1 MNFYLKALIPL
12 SLLILSACSRKSEPD
27 AEHKSDDELQVISVV
42 PNQDEKEGGGPTI
55 TKKGDGVPA
64 PEEPE
69 AAAPDGGG
77 EPDAAPDK
85 AKGAAEDS
93 APTTEEGAASGAG
106 GPASGESGAQTGG
119 AETGAAASDGAV
131 QTATTVAKPDAE
143 PASGAGEDSADGATS
158 GEPGPTTTAA
168 QEPAVEAAA
177 AAGAQTGATA
187 SGGTIPT
194 ETATVPQP
202 ELGIEDQ
209 SQTPAKPA
217 GAAGQTETV
226 EAATESGA
234 SVPEEEEPAASGAGA
249 TASGEPGAT
258 TEAVSQPE
266 GEAAAGGGES
276 EASADVDA
284 QTSAAPA
291 AEDAG
296 AALKDGQEPAE
307 SDTESAESGESES
320 AQAGDG
326 NATAPVQAP
335 AGEKTSEAGGD
346 DPTIKQLKSTGVIS
360 DDYDERLN
368 YYTVAYLV
376 HHLGQAHKMLKYL
389 KKENLPFSESVKTE
403 IINLISPLCY
413 DALCRR
419 IDFSRLDREKVAR
432 FIGYTGMLMASDA
445 DIKLYHSGWGGGP
458 AGSGVQTS
466 GGPDSGESGAKTDAG
481 VSAARAML
489 SESPYLIPDPREKP
503 ALVPAGAQ
511 GSFEPLAVLHSST
524 VNSQNPLHTRQFI
537 ESMKGR
543 RIKALAINLPS
554 PRALPSDNFLALGE
568 FIKKEGVGL
577 HIIGTCAA
585 ACAHYLL
592 PAAHYV
598 HIGPYGHI
606 SLYGSAGGFRRDIQS
621 VLPLQAAFTESG
633 RTESAVPA
641 LFNQIVNSLKV
652 QAATGIPA
660 GSGPNFDLFQHELH
674 ETLRI
679 AQKTIPGAA
688 EHPERVL
695 LNVLINRWGGAPG
708 NDGAAIVQAFQ
719 RSAESRG
726 LNHILEAEPGLYRE
740 IFAAL
745 SPHELKTLKK
755 FVFDASHAA
764 RRQQGYVQALA
775 AGEAAESAYF
785 QKINAPGL
793 FVSLLDLTSGLIRND
808 YYLNGFFTPRF
819 FFNIPE
825 EEKPWVKTVPSAD
838 MLRHVGLKGVR
849 GENHAE
855 MFAPFGLSKDPEGT
869 GLALNPEN
877 IERCNFL
884 TSEGAADFRSWNEED
899 LNNCLFAN

>member
-1 MNFYLKALIPL
+1 MNILPVNLLKALLPL
-12 SLLILSACSRKSEPD
+12 SVLVLSACGP
-27 AEHKSDDELQVISVV
+27 KSDPEPEQSERQVISVV
-42 PNQDEKEGGGPTI
+42 PDQTEETEREPTIVTKTDVSGDGAPLSGETERINPETTPEKTPEKTKAAKADGGP
-55 TKKGDGVPA
+55 
-64 PEEPE
+64 ESE
-69 AAAPDGGG
+69 GG
-77 EPDAAPDK
+77 EPAGSGATNPTETTAAPQEPAVK
-85 AKGAAEDS
+85 VATAEGEGAGSGESSSMATTASAGETAAEVATADTAPEQTEEVAS
-93 APTTEEGAASGAG
+93 ATTDGAPEQTEKVEVAGEAAPPGDGKSGASADADTQSAGEGEAEGAASGEFVQPSPSAG
-106 GPASGESGAQTGG
+106 
-119 AETGAAASDGAV
+119 
-131 QTATTVAKPDAE
+131 
-143 PASGAGEDSADGATS
+143 
-158 GEPGPTTTAA
+158 
-168 QEPAVEAAA
+168 
-177 AAGAQTGATA
+177 
-187 SGGTIPT
+187 
-194 ETATVPQP
+194 
-202 ELGIEDQ
+202 
-209 SQTPAKPA
+209 
-217 GAAGQTETV
+217 
-226 EAATESGA
+226 
-234 SVPEEEEPAASGAGA
+234 
-249 TASGEPGAT
+249 
-258 TEAVSQPE
+258 
-266 GEAAAGGGES
+266 
-276 EASADVDA
+276 
-284 QTSAAPA
+284 
-291 AEDAG
+291 
-296 AALKDGQEPAE
+296 AE
-307 SDTESAESGESES
+307 SDAGGAADGGSESGDDSQTKE
-320 AQAGDG
+320 
-326 NATAPVQAP
+326 TAPMP
-335 AGEKTSEAGGD
+335 AGEKTDESGGGD
-346 DPTIKQLKSTGVIS
+346 HIKQLKSTGVIS
-360 DDYDERLN
+360 GDYDERLN

-376 HHLGQAHKMLKYL
+376 HYLGQAHKMLKYL
-389 KKENLPFSESVKTE
+389 MKESSPFSESVKTE
-403 IINLISPLCY
+403 IINLISSFCY
-413 DALCRR
+413 DAHCRR
-419 IDFSRLDREKVAR
+419 IDFSRLDREKAAR
-432 FIGYTGMLMASDA
+432 FIGYTGILMASDA
-445 DIKLYHSGWGGGP
+445 DDINVYHSGW
-458 AGSGVQTS
+458 S
-466 GGPDSGESGAKTDAG
+466 GPDSRESGATTDAG

-503 ALVPAGAQ
+503 ALVPAAVQ

-524 VNSQNPLHTRQFI
+524 VNSQNPLHARQFI

-554 PRALPSDNFLALGE
+554 LRAAPSDHFFALGE

-585 ACAHYLL
+585 GCAHYLL

-621 VLPLQAAFTESG
+621 VLPLQAAFIESG

-674 ETLRI
+674 ETLKI

-695 LNVLINRWGGAPG
+695 LNVLINRWGQAPG
-708 NDGAAIVQAFQ
+708 NDGAAIVRAFQ

-775 AGEAAESAYF
+775 AGEAAESGYF

-838 MLRHVGLKGVR
+838 MLRHVGLKDVR